1 MGRYSEK
8 RNREV
13 EQIFKTALS
22 SDCTLELEYM
32 KLELLVMA
40 DQPCCREYVPAFADH
55 AWSAKAGYFFDD
67 AWMMLGQVAY
77 NHSGNETVPDYIA
90 VGAGLRYYIEQ
101 NGLYVGVNATL
112 VHTYRNYNDLMPGIE
127 LGYAFFVSR
136 TVTIEPSVYY
146 NQSFK
151 SHTKYSTAGFKI
163 GIGIY
168 I

>member
-1 MGRYSEK
+1 MKKKLGLLIVSLMLTLTASAQFEEEK
-8 RNREV
+8 V
-13 EQIFKTALS
+13 
-22 SDCTLELEYM
+22 
-32 KLELLVMA
+32 
-40 DQPCCREYVPAFADH
+40 YVAGSLTGLDLNYNGNNGF
-55 AWSAKAGYFFDD
+55 SFGVQAKAGYFFDD

-112 VHTYRNYNDLMPGIE
+112 VHTYRNYNDLMPGLE

-151 SHTKYSTAGFKI
+151 SHTNYSTVGFRI
-163 GIGIY
+163 GVGIY